1 MRAMKL
7 VDWLKIP
14 NPDGTRK
21 RRRVFAARIGVTPTM
36 ITEYCKDHGGM
47 WPRKE
52 IMQRIFDETGGDVT
66 ANDFI
71 ETQERVA

>member
-1 MRAMKL
+1 MAMKL
-7 VDWLKIP
+7 ADWLKIP
-14 NPDGTRK
+14 NVDGTRK
-21 RRRVFAARIGVTPTM
+21 RRRDFAAKIGVTPTM
-36 ITEYCKDHGGM
+36 ITEYCEDRM

-52 IMQRIFDETGGDVT
+52 IMQRIFDETGGQVS